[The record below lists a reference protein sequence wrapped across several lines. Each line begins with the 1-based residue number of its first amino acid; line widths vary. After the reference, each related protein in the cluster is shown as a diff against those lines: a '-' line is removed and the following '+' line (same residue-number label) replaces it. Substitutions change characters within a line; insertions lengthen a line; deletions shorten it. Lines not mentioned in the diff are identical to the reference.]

1 MENNARENFIQI
13 ITQLEKVLCDESH
26 KTILN
31 VDQHLNSINIKKSLK
46 LGVVSALKD
55 NLNKSLSLVFRVLEE
70 KLEKKVFFKVFD
82 QEFNHFDAEIEESP
96 LENLRNL
103 EDELEIENFKKQK
116 HLLDIDA
123 GKNHLKELK
132 EFIQIIDLSESSA
145 SEETLLKQ
153 LKSN

>member
-70 KLEKKVFFKVFD
+70 KLEKKD
-82 QEFNHFDAEIEESP
+82 I
-96 LENLRNL
+96 
-103 EDELEIENFKKQK
+103 NF
-116 HLLDIDA
+116 
-123 GKNHLKELK
+123 
-132 EFIQIIDLSESSA
+132 IDL
-145 SEETLLKQ
+145 LLLLFYLPRQKKKY
-153 LKSN
+153 L